1 MTMSNALAPSVHIDV
16 PMTNMSW
23 ALLMRDAPVALSA
36 QPTLTVPKMSD
47 IFPLYDPKELFRNTA
62 QVLDFN
68 TQQTF
73 SGYALGT
80 DQYKVD
86 LEYVEEIL
94 LFKDLQNMDSV
105 LSLERFLAYSAATKL
120 KINMEDKFAT
130 VLFDKDNW
138 KASSTYK
145 IGRAYRATNPHM
157 NHHFVDFG
165 VDAADAARKGANQY
179 PFGRVNQNLSNGFAA
194 SNDNWGRSNDIR
206 ALGFWDDPGTNGS
219 SIVDDVQSILAVTE
233 TESGF
238 TPDTAIMT
246 PATYRAIAIN
256 ENLREYYKY
265 TNSGIPPASTFAE
278 WMGIEKIMLS
288 RTLENKDRMGFRAQR
303 VIPDGD
309 VLFVKTMDSV
319 GLMMPACYQI
329 FVWDGYFSDAIAGFR
344 SATSTVGIRRIRDE
358 IREAYIIRA
367 YMPVEVKM
375 IANIMGF
382 YVRNAVRNTKGS

>member
-94 LFKDLQNMDSV
+94 LFKDINNMDSV
-105 LSLERFLAYSAATKL
+105 LNLERFLAYSAATKL
-120 KINMEDKFAT
+120 KINMEQKFSD
-130 VLFDKDNW
+130 VMFEKDNW

-145 IGRAYRATNPHM
+145 IGRAYRATSPEQ

-165 VDAADAARKGANQY
+165 VDSADADRRGSNQY
-179 PFGRVNQNLSNGFAA
+179 PFGRNNQALTNGFATA
-194 SNDNWGRSNDIR
+194 NNNWGRSNDIR
-206 ALGFWDDPGTNGS
+206 GRGFWDDPGTAGS
-219 SIVDDVQSILAVTE
+219 SIVEDVQSILAVTE

-246 PATYRAIAIN
+246 PGTYRAMAIN

-265 TNSGIPPASTFAE
+265 TNSGIPPASVFAE
-278 WMGIEKIMLS
+278 WMGIEKIMIA
-288 RTLENKDRMGFRAQR
+288 RTLHNTDKAGFRAQR
-303 VIPDGD
+303 VIPEGD
-309 VLFVKTMDSV
+309 VLFTKTMDSV

-329 FVWDGYFSDAIAGFR
+329 FVWNGYFSDAIAGFR
-344 SATSTVGIRRIRDE
+344 SATSTVGVRRIRDE

-367 YMPVEVKM
+367 YMPVEVKL

-382 YVRNAVRNTKGS
+382 LVKNAIRNVKSG